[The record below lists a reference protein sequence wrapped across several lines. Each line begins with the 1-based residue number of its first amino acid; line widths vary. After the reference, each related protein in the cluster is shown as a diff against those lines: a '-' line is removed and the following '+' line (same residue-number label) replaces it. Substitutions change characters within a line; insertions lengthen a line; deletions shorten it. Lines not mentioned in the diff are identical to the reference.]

1 MNIGKKIRDR
11 LTALDMTQRELADRC
26 DISEVAMSRYVTNTR
41 IPKTLILKRIARE
54 LGVTMDYLTEDEDE
68 D

>member
-26 DISEVAMSRYVTNTR
+26 DITEVAMSRYVTNTR

-54 LGVTMDYLTEDEDE
+54 LCVTMDYLTEDEDE

>member
-26 DISEVAMSRYVTNTR
+26 DITEVAMSRYVTNTR